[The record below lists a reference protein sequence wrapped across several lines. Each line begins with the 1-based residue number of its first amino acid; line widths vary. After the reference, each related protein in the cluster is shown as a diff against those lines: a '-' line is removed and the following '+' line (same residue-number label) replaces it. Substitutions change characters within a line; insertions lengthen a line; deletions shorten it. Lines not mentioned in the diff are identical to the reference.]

1 MTIKGK
7 IRNSIENGYSIMCR
21 FENDVKHIRKV
32 YGDCKDEIIAEKIKE
47 AAVRRDYDL
56 IQNRKALAS
65 VLERFKNDA
74 IKRCAITADDIPEKT
89 FMLLTSTAVPLDV
102 SDLERSFDVGND
114 ATKRLVLKRAERD
127 GIALNR
133 SVFSPESYVDACASM
148 LTFYD
153 SALQRPQWASL
164 WLSDLDTVCPPC
176 LAGATDEG
184 I

>member
-7 IRNSIENGYSIMCR
+7 IKNSIENGYSILSR
-21 FENDVKHIRKV
+21 YENDVKHIKNV

-65 VLERFKNDA
+65 TLERFKSA
-74 IKRCAITADDIPEKT
+74 AVKRCAVSVDDVPEKVLT
-89 FMLLTSTAVPLDV
+89 LLTSNISLDA
-102 SDLERSFDVGND
+102 SDLERTFDVGDD
-114 ATKRLVLKRAERD
+114 ATRRLVLKRAERD
-127 GIALNR
+127 GITLNR
-133 SVFSPESYVDACASM
+133 TVFSPENYIDGCASM

-164 WLSDLDTVCPPC
+164 WLSDLDVVCPPC
-176 LAGATDEG
+176 IAGATDETL
-184 I
+184 

>member
-7 IRNSIENGYSIMCR
+7 IKNSIENGYDIMNR

-89 FMLLTSTAVPLDV
+89 FMLLTSTVPLDV

-114 ATKRLVLKRAERD
+114 ATKRLVLKRCERD
-127 GIALNR
+127 GISINR
-133 SVFSPESYVDACASM
+133 TVYSPEDYVNGCASM
-148 LTFYD
+148 LTFFD
-153 SALQRPQWASL
+153 SAMERPQWAEL
-164 WLSDLDTVCPPC
+164 WLSDVDVVFPPC
-176 LAGATDEG
+176 LVGATDEG

>member
-7 IRNSIENGYSIMCR
+7 IKNSIENGYDIMNR

-32 YGDCKDEIIAEKIKE
+32 YGDCKDEILAEKIKE

-74 IKRCAITADDIPEKT
+74 IKRCAVTADDIPEKT
-89 FMLLTSTAVPLDV
+89 FMLLTNTVPLDA
-102 SDLERSFDVGND
+102 SDLERTFDVGND
-114 ATKRLVLKRAERD
+114 ATRRLVLKRCERD
-127 GIALNR
+127 GISINR
-133 SVFSPESYVDACASM
+133 TVFSPENYIDGCSSM

-153 SALQRPQWASL
+153 SAMERPQWASL
-164 WLSDLDTVCPPC
+164 WLSDLDVVCPPC
-176 LAGATDEG
+176 IAGATDEG